1 MLSAE
6 QGHALLLDVQRQV
19 GELQLGAAGQAQNI
33 STMASANAQTLAT
46 MQAAIAAIFTTL
58 AEHAN
63 AAVNAGDGGHDRGG
77 RGNSET
83 RINHTAAK
91 GLAPREWIGE
101 KDPVSFA
108 EFSAEFVNYACA
120 MNAGA
125 KHLLEQAARNME
137 AIDITLD
144 LRQEPF
150 IDGLAEILDDEFY
163 RQLFKV
169 TKGESRIIV
178 QNAGQTACKRGSI

>member
-6 QGHALLLDVQRQV
+6 QATAQLTEVQRLIA
-19 GELQLGAAGQAQNI
+19 ELQLGAAGQAQTI
-33 STMASANAQTLAT
+33 TTMAATNAQTLAT
-46 MQAAIAAIFTTL
+46 MQSAL
-58 AEHAN
+58 AAN
-63 AAVNAGDGGHDRGG
+63 AATLANVQANMGDGGRDRGD
-77 RGNSET
+77 RGNNET

-101 KDPVSFA
+101 KDPVSFS
-108 EFSAEFVNYACA
+108 EFSAEFMNYACA

-125 KHLLEQAARNME
+125 KHLLDQAARNLE
-137 AIDITLD
+137 PIDIMLD

-150 IDGLAEILDDEFY
+150 IDGLAEILDVEFY

-178 QNAGQTACKRGSI
+178 QNAGHGV